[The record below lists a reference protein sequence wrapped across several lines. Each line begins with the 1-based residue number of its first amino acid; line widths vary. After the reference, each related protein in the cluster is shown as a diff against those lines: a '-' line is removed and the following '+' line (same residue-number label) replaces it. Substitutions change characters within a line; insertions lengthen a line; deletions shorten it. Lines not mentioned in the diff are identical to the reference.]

1 MHKDRVP
8 NVRLTL
14 AKAIRSH
21 FKSIGGAFIYD
32 KAVNKVVKHLSEDVD
47 RDVKYLVQDIMT
59 YAQGESSETSS
70 VNSRLSDHED
80 TQTTTFY
87 INTAGNS

>member
-1 MHKDRVP
+1 MLAMHKDRVP

-32 KAVNKVVKHLSEDVD
+32 KAVNKVVKHLSEDID
-47 RDVKYLVQDIMT
+47 RDVKYV
-59 YAQGESSETSS
+59 
-70 VNSRLSDHED
+70 V
-80 TQTTTFY
+80 
-87 INTAGNS
+87 